1 MESEAHRKLVV
12 KLEIKLTMPEQVL
25 LRQED
30 LPEINPLDDNVGE
43 DSAGEVIKEPKMY
56 FIAKGKYDVY
66 I

>member
-1 MESEAHRKLVV
+1 
-12 KLEIKLTMPEQVL
+12 MPEQVL

-30 LPEINPLDDNVGE
+30 LPEINPLDENGGE
-43 DSAGEVIKEPKMY
+43 ESTGEAIKEPKMY